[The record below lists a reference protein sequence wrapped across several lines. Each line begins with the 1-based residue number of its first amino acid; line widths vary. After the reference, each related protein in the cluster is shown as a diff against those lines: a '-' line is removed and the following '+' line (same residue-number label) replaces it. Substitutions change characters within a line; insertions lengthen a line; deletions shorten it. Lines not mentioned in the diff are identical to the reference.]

1 MAKSLL
7 SHKIIPLPLDIRTI
21 SYYNTLMHFRTIS
34 YLLYPLNQLPL
45 QYKDDSPYENTAP
58 KKEDAMHSYTSKE
71 IKRYNHL
78 ISEMDAV
85 YHEISLKFGLSDSAL
100 IILYTICEHGDSC
113 LLRDI
118 CRSSGRSKQTIN
130 SAIRKLEA
138 DNIVYLEPAGAKNKN
153 VRLTEKGKKLAG
165 NTALKII
172 DAENQIFASWPKKD
186 VEKYLE
192 LTERFLGNLQEK
204 ADELDEL

>member
-1 MAKSLL
+1 M
-7 SHKIIPLPLDIRTI
+7 
-21 SYYNTLMHFRTIS
+21 
-34 YLLYPLNQLPL
+34 
-45 QYKDDSPYENTAP
+45 
-58 KKEDAMHSYTSKE
+58 
-71 IKRYNHL
+71 
-78 ISEMDAV
+78 
-85 YHEISLKFGLSDSAL
+85 
-100 IILYTICEHGDSC
+100 
-113 LLRDI
+113 
-118 CRSSGRSKQTIN
+118 
-130 SAIRKLEA
+130 
-138 DNIVYLEPAGAKNKN
+138 EPAGAKNKN

>member
-7 SHKIIPLPLDIRTI
+7 SHKIIHLPLDIRTI

-78 ISEMDAV
+78 ISEIDAV

-118 CRSSGRSKQTIN
+118 
-130 SAIRKLEA
+130 
-138 DNIVYLEPAGAKNKN
+138 
-153 VRLTEKGKKLAG
+153 
-165 NTALKII
+165 
-172 DAENQIFASWPKKD
+172 
-186 VEKYLE
+186 
-192 LTERFLGNLQEK
+192 
-204 ADELDEL
+204 

>member
-1 MAKSLL
+1 
-7 SHKIIPLPLDIRTI
+7 
-21 SYYNTLMHFRTIS
+21 
-34 YLLYPLNQLPL
+34 
-45 QYKDDSPYENTAP
+45 
-58 KKEDAMHSYTSKE
+58 MHSYTSKE

-78 ISEMDAV
+78 ISEIDAV
-85 YHEISLKFGLSDSAL
+85 YHEMTLKFGLSDSAL
-100 IILYTICEHGDSC
+100 TILYTICEHGDSC

-138 DNIVYLEPAGAKNKN
+138 DNIVYLEPASAKNKN
-153 VRLTEKGKKLAG
+153 VHLTEKGKKLAG